1 MKKKRLLGYL
11 ISRVCQSGGKKVV
24 FLLSFFLLRLF
35 CLFCPSFRV
44 PNLIHKKKL
53 QEYKILSLLLSFLLS
68 LSLSFTLSSIIHSSG
83 DGDSDKISIGKT
95 HARTHASTRA
105 RPHTHTHT
113 PRDRHSCAR
122 TDTDR
127 RIKMDR

>member
-1 MKKKRLLGYL
+1 VIRREEGKKEKRKKREKKRLLGYL
-11 ISRVCQSGGKKVV
+11 ISRVAKVGKRWY
-24 FLLSFFLLRLF
+24 FFFLSFFS
-35 CLFCPSFRV
+35 CLSACPSFRA
-44 PNLIHKKKL
+44 PNFIHNKNCKR
-53 QEYKILSLLLSFLLS
+53 IRFFLSLF
-68 LSLSFTLSSIIHSSG
+68 LSSIIHSSG

-105 RPHTHTHT
+105 RPHTHT